1 MPEPLLYNENDLL
14 SRIARGEEQAFTLFV
29 RAHWNTIFSHAIAY
43 LKTVEKAEEVT
54 QDIFM
59 RLWKTREKLGSV
71 KSLKDYLFIVARNQI
86 YNEARKKIQQLY
98 IPSDDLE
105 ADAATPDQYTE
116 YRLTYQLL
124 LKGVELLPEQR
135 KKVFTMSRFGGMS
148 NEQIAAALGMHKDT
162 VYQYLA
168 KAVSFLKVYMKEHSS
183 DPILL
188 IILFGG
194 LS

>member
-1 MPEPLLYNENDLL
+1 MSAHFLYNESDLL
-14 SRIARGEEQAFTLFV
+14 SRISGGDQQAFTLFV
-29 RAHWNTIFSHAIAY
+29 RAHWNTVFSHAIAY
-43 LKTVEKAEEVT
+43 LKTVEKAEETT

-59 RLWKTREKLGSV
+59 HLWKTREKLASI
-71 KSLKDYLFIVARNQI
+71 KSMKDYLFIVARNQI

-98 IPSDDLE
+98 LPSEDL
-105 ADAATPDQYTE
+105 AANTTSPDQHTE

-135 KKVFTMSRFGGMS
+135 KKVFKMSRFGGMS
-148 NEQIAAALGMHKDT
+148 NEQIAATLGMHKDT

-168 KAVSFLKVYMKEHSS
+168 KAVSFLKVYMKEHSD

-188 IILFGG
+188 IILLGG